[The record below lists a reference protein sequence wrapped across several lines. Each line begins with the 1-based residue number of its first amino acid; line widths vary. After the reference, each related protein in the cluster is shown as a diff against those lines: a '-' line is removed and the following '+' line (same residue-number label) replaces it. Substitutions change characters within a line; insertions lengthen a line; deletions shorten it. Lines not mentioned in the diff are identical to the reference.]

1 MAKCGI
7 SFEFIFRNIHAYI
20 FSNTWQEILAIL
32 AILIRAKTWESAKSP
47 KLPIWKWPNVRFR
60 LNLFLGTWIHT
71 YADTIFLTDKTQ
83 WALNE
88 PLLSPQWAFTPNSMS
103 FDANFTYNTF
113 WQHFLKYI
121 IHENWQNSM
130 SPKWAFIE
138 SSMSLYSKQ
147 HVIWCKFHIQHY

>member
-103 FDANFTYNTF
+103 FDANFTYNISNNTF
-113 WQHFLKYI
+113 ELIK
-121 IHENWQNSM
+121 
-130 SPKWAFIE
+130 
-138 SSMSLYSKQ
+138 
-147 HVIWCKFHIQHY
+147 HIQLMSHHNPFGQTQKLLLSPF